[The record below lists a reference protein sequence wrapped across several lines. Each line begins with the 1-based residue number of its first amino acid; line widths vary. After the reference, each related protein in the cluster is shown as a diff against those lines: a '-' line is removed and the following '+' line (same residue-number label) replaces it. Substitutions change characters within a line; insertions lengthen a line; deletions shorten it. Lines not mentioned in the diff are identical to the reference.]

1 MTHLNAERRMT
12 YQVEYKS
19 SFDRKVAKQTRNTLQ
34 EAVAYALIL
43 EARQDLNVEV
53 ISIEKVEE

>member
-1 MTHLNAERRMT
+1 MKMT
-12 YQVEYKS
+12 YQVSYKS
-19 SFDRKVAKQTRNTLQ
+19 GFDRKEAKQTRNTLQ

-53 ISIEKVEE
+53 ISIEKMNDD

>member
-1 MTHLNAERRMT
+1 MT
-12 YQVEYKS
+12 YQVKYKS
-19 SFDRKVAKQTRNTLQ
+19 GFDGKERTQKRDTLS

-43 EARQDLNVEV
+43 EAKQDLNVEV